1 MTDEKKKSGGFSLF
15 AGDRVLWI
23 IVAAL
28 VIISILVVYSSTA
41 KMGYNPRDARTTAG
55 FLKQHLIVLLAICVP
70 GVNMSVKT
78 PITRPKTTPGI
89 ANMKNRIGIRFLM
102 K

>member
-1 MTDEKKKSGGFSLF
+1 MF

-70 GVNMSVKT
+70 VVLVVHRINCRVF
-78 PITRPKTTPGI
+78 
-89 ANMKNRIGIRFLM
+89 NRQSSSRFSD
-102 K
+102 